1 MDEKRISQILNE
13 LGEEGFAFNPVSVP
27 IYETS
32 IFAFDSFRE
41 LKEAL
46 QHESDAYLYTRGRNP
61 TVEVVEKKIA
71 ALEGAEKAKLLAS
84 GVAAVSSAALAFL
97 QSGDHVVCVKD
108 CYGWTKT
115 LFTSYLQR
123 FKVDVTFIEGKNV
136 GEWEAAIRPNTKIFY
151 LESPTTFSFQ
161 LQDLRAVAQLA
172 QQSDIKTIIDNSWAT
187 PYFQNP
193 MAFGIDLV
201 VHSCSKYIGGHSD
214 VVAGVII
221 GSEADIEHIFTTEF
235 LNIGAIPGPF
245 ESWLLLRGLRTL
257 AIRMRQHQANT
268 AEVIQFLR
276 EHPAVEEIYY
286 PFHPCHPQ
294 YELAQKQMRGGSGL
308 FSFTLNTRNIEKI
321 AHFTDAFRHIR
332 RAVSWGGYESLII
345 PFAATRNAD
354 QERISVVRIH
364 IGLEDPALLI
374 DDLSQALEQLE

>member
-1 MDEKRISQILNE
+1 
-13 LGEEGFAFNPVSVP
+13 
-27 IYETS
+27 
-32 IFAFDSFRE
+32 
-41 LKEAL
+41 
-46 QHESDAYLYTRGRNP
+46 
-61 TVEVVEKKIA
+61 
-71 ALEGAEKAKLLAS
+71 
-84 GVAAVSSAALAFL
+84 
-97 QSGDHVVCVKD
+97 
-108 CYGWTKT
+108 
-115 LFTSYLQR
+115 
-123 FKVDVTFIEGKNV
+123 
-136 GEWEAAIRPNTKIFY
+136 
-151 LESPTTFSFQ
+151 ESPTTFSFQ

-214 VVAGVII
+214 VVAGVIS

-321 AHFTDAFRHIR
+321 AH
-332 RAVSWGGYESLII
+332 
-345 PFAATRNAD
+345 
-354 QERISVVRIH
+354 
-364 IGLEDPALLI
+364 
-374 DDLSQALEQLE
+374 